1 MRNGIE
7 NQTEVFLVVQTQSES
22 TWGLLIK
29 IMGVL
34 GNKGLEVI
42 DHRVWSPRGINK
54 MLVNEVYV
62 RSPIQVSASQTAQE
76 ALDAL
81 TEDITKAIKD
91 IIDQPDSRV
100 NVQRWFPGVVEEII
114 EETKE
119 MQHSKNVRQRL
130 LNEVPTALE
139 RKSKIQTSATKEKAF
154 EELMGDTAEQPDG
167 KTEHES
173 KELDLMSFVQSE
185 IAQEQPKTKPRRR
198 YRRKTHSTPVVGGGL
213 FGEVEARSGRDEKP
227 RFHRVSDYARRKHDD
242 LNFSQNASGVPAE
255 ITIEGEVF
263 QIRISQDT
271 WKDLKN
277 VMDGQSRDT
286 RGVPISDIEITAQYD
301 APVVQRLQ
309 GFVRNAGLE
318 RIQEKDRDVQSEVSE
333 ESNVKSGLP

>member
-1 MRNGIE
+1 MRNGIK

-42 DHRVWSPRGINK
+42 DHRVWSPRGINTI
-54 MLVNEVYV
+54 LVNEVYV
-62 RSPIQVSASQTAQE
+62 RSHLQVSASQTAQE

-91 IIDQPDSRV
+91 IIDQPGSRV
-100 NVQRWFPGVVEEII
+100 KVQRWFPGVVEEV

-119 MQHSKNVRQRL
+119 IQQKNNRQRL
-130 LNEVPTALE
+130 LNDASTALE
-139 RKSKIQTSATKEKAF
+139 RKSKIQTSATNEKAF
-154 EELMGDTAEQPDG
+154 EEMGDTAEQLDG
-167 KTEHES
+167 NTEDKS
-173 KELDLMSFVQSE
+173 KELGRISFMQSE
-185 IAQEQPKTKPRRR
+185 TAREQPKAKPRRR
-198 YRRKTHSTPVVGGGL
+198 YRHKTHSTPVVGGGL

-227 RFHRVSDYARRKHDD
+227 RFHCVSDYARRKQED

-255 ITIEGEVF
+255 ITVKGEVF
-263 QIRISQDT
+263 QIRIAQDT

-277 VMDGQSRDT
+277 GMEGQTRDT
-286 RGVPISDIEITAQYD
+286 RGAPTSDIEITAQYD
-301 APVVQRLQ
+301 APVVRRLQ
-309 GFVRNAGLE
+309 GFVRNAGLK
-318 RIQEKDRDVQSEVSE
+318 RIQEEDRDVQSEFSE
-333 ESNVKSGLP
+333 ESTVKSGRP